1 MKTLYASSLILS
13 ASILLSG
20 CVTPREKH
28 DQRERAIKAI
38 NVNSR
43 ANLAA
48 GEAIAAGDVDR
59 VKPTLQIIERDE
71 QSNAAI
77 AAATDARL
85 AKLESLSGEIVK
97 SLTAVAKT
105 TVPGAAVAIGKIG
118 DHIADAMTSADVATK
133 GLEKQSEVI
142 QQEKMEIAKLQEAQ
156 KELGKD
162 QLVLEKQ
169 LAEKEAAIVVMKS
182 SLEKTTT
189 EFTAKVAALPT
200 EEKEKV
206 KQAII
211 DELRQRG
218 LSESE
223 MAKYKEMTPEQLTA
237 LAGGGGAVGL
247 AALAALLRTFGP
259 SRGKKETDELWEL
272 LKKLEG
278 EQQKLLATEQE
289 VPVLRSKQEE
299 LRVARA
305 NIEARLNT
313 LEQQP

>member
-1 MKTLYASSLILS
+1 MKTPPVSLLILS
-13 ASILLSG
+13 AGILLSG
-20 CVTPREKH
+20 CVTSREKH

-48 GEAIAAGDVDR
+48 GEAIAAGDADR
-59 VKPTLQIIERDE
+59 VKPTLQIIEHDE

-85 AKLESLSGEIVK
+85 AKLESVSGEIVR

-105 TVPGAAVAIGKIG
+105 VVPGAAVAIGKIG
-118 DHIADAMTSADVATK
+118 DHIADATTSADAATK
-133 GLEKQSEVI
+133 GLEKQAEVI
-142 QQEKMEIAKLQEAQ
+142 QQDKMEIAKLQNAQ
-156 KELGKD
+156 KELEKD
-162 QLVLEKQ
+162 QIALQKQ
-169 LAEKEAAIVVMKS
+169 LGEKEAAIIEMKN
-182 SLEKTTT
+182 SLAKTTT

-218 LSESE
+218 LTESE
-223 MAKYKEMTPEQLTA
+223 MAKYQEMSPEQLTA

-247 AALAALLRTFGP
+247 AALAALLRTFGA

-289 VPVLRSKQEE
+289 VPALRTKLEE
-299 LRVARA
+299 IRVAKA
-305 NIEARLNT
+305 SLEARLNS
-313 LEQQP
+313 LEKKP